1 MALGLGVCVCVKGGK
16 RTMAQHIIES
26 IYMYNTLQK
35 GCFYQKERPYL
46 VPARKVYTVML
57 ALKITSTPICLHAYA
72 QFIRKL

>member
-1 MALGLGVCVCVKGGK
+1 MALGLGVCVCVKGEK
-16 RTMAQHIIES
+16 RTMAQHIES

-46 VPARKVYTVML
+46 VPARKVHTVQL
-57 ALKITSTPICLHAYA
+57 ALKITSTPIHLHAHA